1 MGGDG
6 LVPGI
11 ANVAPALMAEL
22 QEAATRGD
30 AVAATRLQTAVGDL
44 CGIYDVVH
52 FLPALKA
59 ACQMLGI
66 GSGVPSLPLLP
77 AIEAERRAIAAI
89 LARHGLGRAA
99 AERGGAR
106 ATARIGA

>member
-1 MGGDG
+1 
-6 LVPGI
+6 
-11 ANVAPALMAEL
+11 MAEL

-30 AVAATRLQTAVGDL
+30 AAASTKLQAAVNDL

-59 ACQMLGI
+59 SCQMFGI
-66 GSGVPSLPLLP
+66 GNGVPSLPLLP

-89 LARHGLGRAA
+89 LARHGLGRVAA
-99 AERGGAR
+99 GRGEAR